1 MQSSRLQDI
10 MRHGLKKETQKKFTY
25 KIKLI
30 IDSWA
35 DVLDSKGH
43 NDTQTFLSRKSTEVI
58 SAPGRKRLMRK
69 EQFARNLVSD
79 LAKREGS
86 STITI
91 HVQVARK
98 SVGIKHAKPP
108 MMNIRRCWPCP
119 LQKTVPYR
127 FTVESPFGC
136 QPQWKGANS
145 IEKKTMKNIKR
156 AFPAALQ
163 KLLAWK
169 VLEPVNPRKDKCTRS
184 IIRIS
189 IGIKALLK
197 MKSPTGPTL
206 TTQLMLSISRSK
218 LMISIKIK
226 TLRKGSLQ
234 SISKRRSTE
243 RICTTM
249 RSCIKPEVTI
259 NKEPD
264 GLDWFSI
271 FKPRYKAV
279 TRLGT
284 SRNSKEMRK

>member
-1 MQSSRLQDI
+1 
-10 MRHGLKKETQKKFTY
+10 MRRTKFGLFCRATY

-119 LQKTVPYR
+119 ITKNCSVSLHGGEPVWVPTR
-127 FTVESPFGC
+127 NG
-136 QPQWKGANS
+136 KGANS

-234 SISKRRSTE
+234 SISNRRSTE
-243 RICTTM
+243 RICTTNEKLYQA
-249 RSCIKPEVTI
+249 RSYHQQ
-259 NKEPD
+259 
-264 GLDWFSI
+264 G
-271 FKPRYKAV
+271 A
-279 TRLGT
+279 
-284 SRNSKEMRK
+284 